1 MYLALALT
9 HFGEPEEAEACAY
22 TCLKL
27 SPIDPKLHNYHFQL
41 MQATLGQGR
50 FEEAYAHLEKC
61 LDARP
66 HDVSYLGFKTILLG
80 DMGRS
85 EEAGAC
91 LAEYLTKRGLK
102 TADDYR
108 RIFIRNSAQTES
120 NLDGLRKAGWDV

>member
-1 MYLALALT
+1 
-9 HFGEPEEAEACAY
+9 
-22 TCLKL
+22 
-27 SPIDPKLHNYHFQL
+27 
-41 MQATLGQGR
+41 MQASLGQGR
-50 FEEAYAHLEKC
+50 FEEAYAFLEKC

-91 LAEYLTKRGLK
+91 LAEYLSKRGLK

-108 RIFIRNSAQTES
+108 RLFIRNSAQTES